1 MSTISCL
8 APGCEAAVYVRKRQ
22 LCRSHYNRWMVYG
35 DLQTP
40 RASGECKYCGE
51 SVSRTG
57 AYGLIP
63 DYCTKKCRS
72 DADYKRHRDRRNA
85 EARAEAARVRSA
97 LRKVCPQ
104 CGETFAPKR
113 RAAQRFCSK
122 QCTNRFHRN
131 RDFGECSAD
140 GCSRLVRARSL
151 CSMHWKRWA
160 RSEGMIENP
169 KWDDRRRANHH
180 KRRALKLKLP
190 ADAIRPTEVYE
201 RDGWVCSLCDLPVD
215 RNIAW
220 PDPMSPSLD
229 HVVPLS
235 RGGHHVL
242 ENVALAHLECN
253 TQKGNRVE
261 SDLVLSSPKG

>member
-1 MSTISCL
+1 MPIVSCSQ
-8 APGCEAAVYVRKRQ
+8 PDCTSPVHIYKWK
-22 LCRSHYNRWMVYG
+22 LCKQHYNRWKRYG
-35 DLQTP
+35 DFNIVEV
-40 RASGECKYCGE
+40 RESCKHCGGPI
-51 SVSRTG
+51 VRTG
-57 AYGLIP
+57 AYGPIP
-63 DYCTKKCRS
+63 DYCTKTCRTA
-72 DADYKRHRDRRNA
+72 ADWKRNGEGRLKKN
-85 EARAEAARVRSA
+85 RAETARVRSA

-104 CGETFAPKR
+104 CGETFTPKR
-113 RAAQRFCSK
+113 RAAQRFCSE
-122 QCTNRFHRN
+122 QCTGRFHRN

-140 GCSRLVRARSL
+140 DCSRPVRARGL

-169 KWDDRRRANHH
+169 EWDDRRRANHH

-229 HVVPLS
+229 HVIPLS
-235 RGGHHVL
+235 KGGHHVL